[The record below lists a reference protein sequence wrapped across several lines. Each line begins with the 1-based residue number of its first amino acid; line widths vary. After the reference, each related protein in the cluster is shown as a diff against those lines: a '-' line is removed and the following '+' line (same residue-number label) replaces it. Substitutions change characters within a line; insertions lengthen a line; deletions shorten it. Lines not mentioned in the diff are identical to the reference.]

1 MRIIGGRHRG
11 RALKAPRG
19 SAIRPTSDRAR
30 EAIFNIL
37 EHRIEGGGPA
47 GAAVLDVFAGTG
59 ALGLE
64 ALSRG
69 AARATFIDSDRAALD
84 CARRNARAL
93 GCEGA
98 ATFLGLDAARLP
110 PPPPDAGGP
119 SSLAFLDAPFGSGLA
134 ERALRGLAAKGWIA
148 SGTVLAVEVGARES
162 LALPPGYRQLDER
175 AYGAARVVFLKYAG

>member
-11 RALKAPRG
+11 RALKALG
-19 SAIRPTSDRAR
+19 GKDLRPTSDRAR

-37 EHRIEGGGPA
+37 EHTVEGGGPA

-69 AARATFIDSDRAALD
+69 ATCATFIDSDTAALD

-98 ATFLGLDAARLP
+98 AVFLGLDAARLP
-110 PPPPDAGGP
+110 PPPDAGEP
-119 SSLAFLDAPFGSGLA
+119 ATLAFLDPPYGAGLA
-134 ERALRGLAAKGWIA
+134 EPALRCLAGKGWIA
-148 SGTVLAVEVGARES
+148 SGTVLVVEAGARDS
-162 LALPPGYRQLDER
+162 LFLPAGYRQLDER
-175 AYGAARVVFLKYAG
+175 AYGAARMLFLKYAG

>member
-11 RALKAPRG
+11 RALKALKGRDL
-19 SAIRPTSDRAR
+19 RPTSERAR

-37 EHRIEGGGPA
+37 DHGLDWGGPA
-47 GAAVLDVFAGTG
+47 GAAVLDVFAGSG

-69 AARATFIDSDRAALD
+69 AARTTFIDSDRAALD

-93 GCEGA
+93 GCESA
-98 ATFLGLDAARLP
+98 AAFLGLDAARLP
-110 PPPPDAGGP
+110 APPPEAGAP
-119 SSLAFLDAPFGSGLA
+119 ATLAFLDAPYGSGLS
-134 ERALRGLAAKGWIA
+134 EPALRGLADQGWIA
-148 SGTVLAVEVGARES
+148 PGALAVAEAGARDP

-175 AYGAARVVFLKYAG
+175 AYGAARVVFLEFA

>member
-11 RALKAPRG
+11 RTLKALRG
-19 SAIRPTSDRAR
+19 RDLRPTSERAR

-37 EHRIEGGGPA
+37 EHKVEGGGPA

-69 AARATFIDSDRAALD
+69 ATRATFIDSDTAALD

-98 ATFLGLDAARLP
+98 AVFLGLDAAHLP
-110 PPPPDAGGP
+110 PPPTDAGAP
-119 SSLAFLDAPFGSGLA
+119 ASLAFLDAPYGSGLA
-134 ERALRGLAAKGWIA
+134 EGALRGLAAKGWIA
-148 SGTVLAVEVGARES
+148 SGTVLVVEAGARDS
-162 LALPPGYRQLDER
+162 LALPAGYRQVDER